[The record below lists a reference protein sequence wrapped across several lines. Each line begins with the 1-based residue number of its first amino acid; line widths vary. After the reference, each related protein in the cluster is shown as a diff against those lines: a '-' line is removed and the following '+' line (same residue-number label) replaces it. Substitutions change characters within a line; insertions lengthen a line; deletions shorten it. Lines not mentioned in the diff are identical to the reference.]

1 MKKIL
6 LATGIILLFVC
17 CKKEEPSYYVDEL
30 VIDSENCIAE
40 GSYVL
45 GSELNEYCRVTIP
58 YENGHGGTA
67 VLSAPESNGM
77 KIDPVTVEIASGN
90 GSITAGVT
98 GRPLSIDNSYLQI
111 NIEYD
116 GKTYL
121 SSVEIPVIED
131 MDPSGIIEFQID
143 DSPVVN
149 FTGQKVLEFTVN
161 PTMTAIVASGDATNN
176 VSVSIESDPATG
188 KGTVSLTPADTFLSG
203 ELEITATFGA
213 RAPQTK
219 TISLNTFAGGN
230 GTEESPYQINEASGF
245 NKVRYGLDK
254 AFSIENDLDIDADWI
269 PVGDAESPFT
279 GKIHAGNHTITMNI
293 GSPDMDYAALFS
305 HIGEN
310 ASIDGLVLNGSVTGN
325 DYVAALAAYSDA
337 DIDADVSAVKV
348 LGSNHIA
355 ACIASGNAKD
365 DTVIEFGE
373 NVVSAVNIIM
383 GENEATG
390 KLGLVSAGHD
400 IVIEFAPGNT
410 GSSWQY
416 DNETDTY
423 IVNKGA
429 DHQDGTVTFQAKIGE
444 NVTSTEHEISLTSKL
459 MYASGTGVEDDP
471 YIVEDADQF
480 AATLSTYS
488 SAWIKL
494 DSDITVANWTSIEEF
509 KGNLDGGGHIVTGLD
524 KPFAAT
530 LSGTVQNIKFKD
542 VNISAGTGACGAIA
556 NLLGGK
562 VLNTAVTGIL
572 SAPSGASSGDTGFGG
587 IAGQAQGSAIIDNCY
602 VNVTM
607 TTNSNFATGGLIG
620 VIKGTDGVTMA
631 NSTVEGTITG
641 NISGTKLGGILGRKT
656 NTNQNS
662 KDIIKGC
669 LVTADISMSG
679 TGSNMIGGVFGAL
692 QGSTVS
698 GDYVGGIT
706 IEQTAFTG
714 SVSGGN
720 SIGGIGGVCCSVRD
734 CYVGG
739 SVQATSV
746 TSSSTAAAAGIS
758 AAAKGDVTRC
768 VVYGSRITGQPKGS
782 SHTAGI
788 INVKNG
794 NNPVTSKCAVIETQI
809 EAGGFAIYGT
819 ASSDITCSDNYR
831 WKITYANNGTDYTPI
846 SGTDT
851 YGQDGTE
858 TEPTR
863 EFFESLGYD
872 LNNVW
877 KWNSTIG
884 APELQHAGCADSI
897 KL

>member
-6 LATGIILLFVC
+6 LAAGIIGLLVC

-30 VIDSENCIAE
+30 VIDTENCVAE

-45 GSELNEYCRVTIP
+45 GSELNEYCQVTIP

-67 VLSAPESNGM
+67 VVSAPESNGM

-90 GSITAGVT
+90 GSVTAVIT
-98 GRPLSIDNSYLQI
+98 GRPLSVDNSYLQI

-116 GKTYL
+116 GETYL

-131 MDPSGIIEFQID
+131 MDPSGTIDFQID

-149 FTGQKVLEFTVN
+149 FTGQKVLEFTVT
-161 PTMTAIVASGDATNN
+161 PTMSAIVTSGAATDN

-188 KGTVSLTPADTFLSG
+188 KGTVTLTPADAFLSG

-213 RAPQTK
+213 REPQTK
-219 TISLNTFAGGN
+219 TISLNAFAGGD
-230 GTEESPYQINEASGF
+230 GTEENPYQINDTPGF
-245 NKVRYGLDK
+245 NKIRYGLDK
-254 AFSIENDLDIDADWI
+254 AFSVENELTVDAGWI

-279 GKIHAGNHTITMNI
+279 GTIQAGNHAVTMNI

-310 ASIDGLVLNGSVTGN
+310 AVIDGLVLKGSVTGK

-337 DIDADVSAVKV
+337 EISADVSEVKIS
-348 LGSNHIA
+348 GSNHIA
-355 ACIASGNAKD
+355 ACIASGKAKD

-383 GENEATG
+383 GESEATG
-390 KLGLVSAGHD
+390 KLGLASAGPD
-400 IVIEFAPGNT
+400 IEFNPGDT

-416 DNETDTY
+416 DKESDTY
-423 IVNKGA
+423 TVTKGA
-429 DHQDGTVTFQAKIGE
+429 EHQDGTVTFIAKIGN
-444 NVTSTEHEISLTSKL
+444 NVTSGEHAISLTSKR
-459 MYASGTGVEDDP
+459 MFASGTGVEGDP
-471 YIVEDADQF
+471 YVVEDADQF

-488 SAWIKL
+488 SAWVRL

-509 KGNLDGGGHIVTGLD
+509 SGNLDGGGHIVSGLD
-524 KPFAAT
+524 KPFAST
-530 LSGTVQNIKFKD
+530 LTGTVNNIRFKD
-542 VNISAGTGACGAIA
+542 VNITAGTGACGTIA

-562 VLNTAVTGIL
+562 VFNTAVTGTL
-572 SAPSGASSGDTGFGG
+572 SAPSAASSGDTGFGG
-587 IAGQAQGSAIIDNCY
+587 IAGQAQGSAVIDNCY

-607 TTNSNFATGGLIG
+607 TTNSNFATGGLVG
-620 VIKGTDGVTMA
+620 VIKGTDGVTMS
-631 NSTVEGTITG
+631 NSTVEGTISG
-641 NISGTKLGGILGRKT
+641 SISGTKLGGILGRKT

-669 LVTADISMSG
+669 LVTAGISMSG

-698 GDYVGGIT
+698 GDYVGGLT

-734 CYVGG
+734 CYVSG

-768 VVYGSRITGQPKGS
+768 VVYGARITGQPKGS
-782 SHTAGI
+782 SYTAGI

-794 NNPVTSKCAVIETQI
+794 NNPVTSKCAVIDTQI
-809 EAGGFAIYGT
+809 EAGGFAIYGS

-831 WKITYANNGTDYTPI
+831 WQITYANNGADYTPI
-846 SGTDT
+846 AGTDT

-858 TEPTR
+858 AEPTQ
-863 EFFESLGYD
+863 ELFEGLGYD
-872 LNNVW
+872 FTSVW
-877 KWNSTIG
+877 TWNSTTG
-884 APELQHAGCADSI
+884 APELQNAGCDDSI